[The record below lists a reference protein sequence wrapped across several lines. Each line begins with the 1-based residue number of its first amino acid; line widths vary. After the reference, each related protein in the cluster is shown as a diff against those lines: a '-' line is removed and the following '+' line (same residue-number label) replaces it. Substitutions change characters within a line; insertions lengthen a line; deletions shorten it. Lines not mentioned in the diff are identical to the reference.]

1 MSKKKVYASLEIA
14 DQEIRLVV
22 LEIFDGRYNVLR
34 TESVEC
40 QGVVKQKI
48 VDEANVVTSIRQAV
62 TNAQAALGYR
72 IERVLLAIPSVNVQR
87 NNQKIHVMVDDGTK
101 SIRLFHIQQGYNK
114 AIQRRVSDDVEFVN
128 ANRVLYIVNDEEIRK
143 VPVSKNA
150 EDFYMDIDLLYAD
163 KETIYSYARCVEQ
176 ANLEILD
183 LCLDSYAIA
192 QQAAVLVQSY
202 DRLMIQVDLEEEHC
216 TISLFQKGRMM
227 NTITLETGYMSFI
240 EDLQKE
246 YALSNAVSYRL
257 LQNVL
262 TSDVEEAKDIIVYI
276 EQKEDTRIEIT
287 EKQLVQ
293 SVLPKMQAWIDQ
305 VNDACD
311 PIVKKAKSRYLLTG
325 KGANI
330 STFKELEKKFNA
342 DARVYEEMNMGARSG
357 AYVCCLG
364 MAYAWNEI
372 NEIRH
377 SDKISVNNNEL
388 EASIDTIR
396 AKTKANEDGNF
407 TKKLKN
413 VILTERD

>member
-1 MSKKKVYASLEIA
+1 M
-14 DQEIRLVV
+14 
-22 LEIFDGRYNVLR
+22 EIFDGRYNVLR

-377 SDKISVNNNEL
+377 SDKISVNKNE
-388 EASIDTIR
+388 
-396 AKTKANEDGNF
+396 
-407 TKKLKN
+407 
-413 VILTERD
+413 